1 MGVPRG
7 YLWLEPDCV
16 SANLA
21 LSHPLMLT
29 LWVSL
34 LHAPPPQGKLGLVHG
49 LLIRGY

>member
-7 YLWLEPDCV
+7 YPWLEPDCV

-29 LWVSL
+29 LWVSHL
-34 LHAPPPQGKLGLVHG
+34 CAPLGEAWTGPQTAD
-49 LLIRGY
+49 